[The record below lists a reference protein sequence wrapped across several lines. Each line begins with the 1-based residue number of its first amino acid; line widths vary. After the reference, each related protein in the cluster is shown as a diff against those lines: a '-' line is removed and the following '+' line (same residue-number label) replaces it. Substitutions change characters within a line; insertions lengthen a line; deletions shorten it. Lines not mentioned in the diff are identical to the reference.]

1 MSSLSTVIK
10 SQFTNC
16 MFRFLINGDWNSITQ
31 STAVFCVSVRQ
42 FIIRLSWTARLTTKC
57 QSNSVDADPSNQWCF
72 PGLIISS
79 SCVASS
85 LTEWRSAERVIR
97 PPGRVIVTL
106 AWLNE
111 NCCCSAAAAVF
122 NFFVFCFFPL
132 FSFLTQ
138 GEDKRSKVV
147 PDHWLH
153 SLVSCCCCC
162 SLDFLSPLYFVFFFL
177 SCTDCVSEKKR
188 GEFGW
193 TMINTHELVTW
204 LLHVYSFVGEKGLR
218 DGAKRMMEECYY
230 SYFDIEAYMEMMI
243 TLGFDD
249 DHGGEWLQSTSDRG
263 GGGRWPERVPL
274 VIFYQETLSFRSFFL
289 IRFVAYLL
297 SSISFLSFIFFFMRC
312 GTEFIRRSSSWAVFV
327 CRLEGL
333 RKMRILPFPFILS
346 WIWMPMSTLPFLIV
360 LVF

>member
-263 GGGRWPERVPL
+263 GGAMARESPIGNFLPRD
-274 VIFYQETLSFRSFFL
+274 SFFSFFL
-289 IRFVAYLL
+289 FDSV
-297 SSISFLSFIFFFMRC
+297 RC
-312 GTEFIRRSSSWAVFV
+312 VLIEFY
-327 CRLEGL
+327 
-333 RKMRILPFPFILS
+333 
-346 WIWMPMSTLPFLIV
+346 
-360 LVF
+360 